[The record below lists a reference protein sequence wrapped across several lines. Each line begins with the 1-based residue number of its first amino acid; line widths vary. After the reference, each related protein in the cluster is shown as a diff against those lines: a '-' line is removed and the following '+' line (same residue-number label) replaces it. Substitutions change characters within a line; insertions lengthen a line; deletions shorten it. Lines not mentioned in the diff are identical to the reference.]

1 VLGVEGHPEEFREE
15 TGSLAQ
21 NSFHEINGKVRGPLT
36 GLWRI
41 AVYYVA
47 LFTVTYFLA
56 DFFPV
61 FDRVVFSGFEQL
73 SQAQPVGND
82 LLVPDALNSTP
93 FAQLST
99 GSGTEFAIA
108 TIIALLGALAL
119 MIPVAWVYLLT
130 KQRRGYDESVVQAM
144 LILPIAVAGI
154 VFIVKFSLALAFS
167 LAGIVAAVR
176 FRSTLKDT
184 KDAVYVFLAIGVGLA
199 SGAWVLGMAAILSIV
214 FNAVI
219 LYLWWSNFG
228 NIYADQRSRTGAMG
242 LADVL
247 AGPGSGATAISIGDP
262 QLLEAMTQEEIRDV
276 ATRVARMERYLR
288 AEASRKKKNR
298 LNGLLIVHAEQLVG
312 AQNLVD
318 EILQQMAKRWELA
331 EILPG
336 VGTTSALEYLV
347 RLKTGESPARLLE
360 LLRSAPG
367 KQVLAA
373 EFRSLV
379 GLAIDR

>member
-1 VLGVEGHPEEFREE
+1 
-15 TGSLAQ
+15 LAE
-21 NSFHEINGKVRGPLT
+21 NSFPENRGKVRGPLT

-41 AVYYVA
+41 AVYYAV
-47 LFTVTYFLA
+47 LFTAAYFLSRI
-56 DFFPV
+56 FPT
-61 FDRVVFSGFEQL
+61 FGEVVFGGFERL
-73 SQAQPVGND
+73 SRQQPLGTNLGD
-82 LLVPDALNSTP
+82 ALVQDALNATP
-93 FAQLST
+93 MANLIQGENPGRAFALWSVI
-99 GSGTEFAIA
+99 SLI
-108 TIIALLGALAL
+108 GALAL

-154 VFIVKFSLALAFS
+154 VFIVQFSLALAFS

-199 SGAWVLGMAAILSIV
+199 SGAWVLEVAAILSLF

-228 NIYADQRSRTGAMG
+228 NIYADPRSRTGAMG

-247 AGPGSGATAISIGDP
+247 AGPGSAATALSIGDP

-288 AEASRKKKNR
+288 AEAALRKRNR

-312 AQNLVD
+312 AQALVD
-318 EILQQMAKRWELA
+318 EILAEMAIRWELA

-336 VGTTSALEYLV
+336 AGTTSALEYLI
-347 RLKTGESPARLLE
+347 RLKKGESASRLLE
-360 LLRSAPG
+360 LLQSAPG
-367 KQVLAA
+367 RQVLAA
-373 EFRSLV
+373 EYRSLK

>member
-1 VLGVEGHPEEFREE
+1 VGENKFRR
-15 TGSLAQ
+15 
-21 NSFHEINGKVRGPLT
+21 NGGRGRGQFA

-41 AVYYVA
+41 GLYYVV
-47 LFTVTYFLA
+47 LFVVTTLLSKY
-56 DFFPV
+56 FPV
-61 FDRVVFSGFEQL
+61 FHKVVLGGFEAF
-73 SQAQPVGND
+73 SRAEPVGPD
-82 LLVPDALNSTP
+82 LSITDAFSSTP
-93 FAQLST
+93 FAELSSGT
-99 GSGTEFAIA
+99 GTEFALS
-108 TIIALLGALAL
+108 TVIALLGALAL

-167 LAGIVAAVR
+167 LGGIVAAVR

-199 SGAWVLGMAAILSIV
+199 SGAWFLGVAAILSIT

-228 NIYADQRSRTGAMG
+228 NIYADQQSRTGAMG

-247 AGPGSGATAISIGDP
+247 AGPGSAATAVRIGDP

-288 AEASRKKKNR
+288 AESRYKKRER

-312 AQNLVD
+312 AQSLVE
-318 EILQQMAKRWELA
+318 EILARMAKRWELA

-336 VGTTSALEYLV
+336 VGTASVLEYLV
-347 RLKTGESPARLLE
+347 RLSNGESPARLLE
-360 LLRSAPG
+360 LLQSAPG
-367 KQVLAA
+367 QQIMAA
-373 EFRSLV
+373 EYRSLEGMAV
-379 GLAIDR
+379 DQ

>member
-1 VLGVEGHPEEFREE
+1 VAENLNDKRK
-15 TGSLAQ
+15 S
-21 NSFHEINGKVRGPLT
+21 KVRGPLT

-41 AVYYVA
+41 AVYYAV
-47 LFTVTYFLA
+47 LFLSAYLLA
-56 DFFPV
+56 QTFPA
-61 FDRVVFSGFEQL
+61 FEEVVFGGFERL
-73 SQAQPVGND
+73 SRSQPVGAGTD
-82 LLVPDALNSTP
+82 APLVSDALTSTP
-93 FAQLST
+93 LATLAEGGDGGRVFALWS
-99 GSGTEFAIA
+99 
-108 TIIALLGALAL
+108 IISLVGALAL

-154 VFIVKFSLALAFS
+154 VFIVQFSLALAFS

-199 SGAWVLGMAAILSIV
+199 SGAWVLGVAAILSVV
-214 FNAVI
+214 FNVVI

-247 AGPGSGATAISIGDP
+247 AGPGSAATAISIGDG

-288 AEASRKKKNR
+288 AEARLRKRDR

-312 AQNLVD
+312 AQALVD
-318 EILQQMAKRWELA
+318 EILAQMARRWELA

-336 VGTTSALEYLV
+336 MGTTSALEYLV
-347 RLKTGESPARLLE
+347 RLNKGESPARLLE
-360 LLRSAPG
+360 LLQAAPG
-367 KQVLAA
+367 RQVLAA
-373 EFRSLV
+373 EYRSLE